1 MPDNVLERHY
11 VLDIMVTPPRIHA
24 APCEGHPPRDHQHCI
39 ADALARAVLVCS
51 RNGGRLTEIRRRVLE
66 IVWANH
72 RPVGAYDILDTLS
85 AERGRV
91 APPTVYR
98 ALDFLV
104 NQGLVHRI
112 DRLNAFIGCPRP
124 DEPHRAAFLLCR
136 SCRGVVELETDAL
149 DKVLAAVAR
158 DSGFKVES
166 RTVELAG
173 LCGACTAAD
182 EGAGESRRE

>member
-1 MPDNVLERHY
+1 MASTTSVHHHEH
-11 VLDIMVTPPRIHA
+11 
-24 APCEGHPPRDHQHCI
+24 DHQHCI
-39 ADALARAVLVCS
+39 ADALARADRVCARS
-51 RNGGRLTEIRRRVLE
+51 GGRLTDIRRRVLE

-72 RPVGAYDILDTLS
+72 RPVGAYDILETLS

-104 NQGLVHRI
+104 GQGLVHRI

-124 DEPHRAAFLLCR
+124 DEPHSTAFLLCR
-136 SCRGVVELETDAL
+136 HCGEVAEIETGALDDAL
-149 DKVLAAVAR
+149 AAIAR
-158 DSGFKVES
+158 DSGFAIEN

-173 LCGACTAAD
+173 LCRSCAAH
-182 EGAGESRRE
+182 EEAGQPA

>member
-1 MPDNVLERHY
+1 MSSPMPSF
-11 VLDIMVTPPRIHA
+11 
-24 APCEGHPPRDHQHCI
+24 HPHEHDHQHCI
-39 ADALARAVLVCS
+39 ADALARADLVCS
-51 RNGGRLTEIRRRVLE
+51 RNGGKLTEIRRRVLE

-72 RPVGAYDILDTLS
+72 RPVGAYDILETLS

-104 NQGLVHRI
+104 GHGLVHRI

-124 DEPHRAAFLLCR
+124 DEPHSSAFLLCR
-136 SCRGVVELETDAL
+136 ACGEVAELETEAL
-149 DKVLAAVAR
+149 DQALAAIAR
-158 DSGFKVES
+158 DRSFTVES

-173 LCGACTAAD
+173 LCGACAAR
-182 EGAGESRRE
+182 ANQPT

>member
-1 MPDNVLERHY
+1 MAT
-11 VLDIMVTPPRIHA
+11 TPH
-24 APCEGHPPRDHQHCI
+24 HDHDHDHDHQHCV
-39 ADALARAVLVCS
+39 ADALARADLVCS

-66 IVWANH
+66 IVWASH
-72 RPVGAYDILDTLS
+72 RPVGAYDILETLS

-104 NQGLVHRI
+104 GQGLVHRI

-124 DEPHRAAFLLCR
+124 DEPHSSAFLLCR
-136 SCRGVVELETDAL
+136 ACGQVAELEADAL
-149 DKVLAAVAR
+149 DQALAAIAR
-158 DSGFKVES
+158 DRGFTVES

-173 LCGACTAAD
+173 LCVACA
-182 EGAGESRRE
+182 GQAGEPV